1 MVRQECWSER
11 TACQCCLLSVRS
23 VQSSRWPA
31 ELRHGTAAVEARNSV
46 GRPDSQHRPWS
57 PAAPP
62 HRPPGLAN
70 TLPGLSSP
78 GRPMQTGDRMTS
90 PSRPALATI
99 NPVEFDCKNGCRAAP
114 LPIALFNCSL
124 LTSGAPREFFSVGSC
139 QLLPPPRHPLQP
151 AVLPGR
157 ASQH

>member
-1 MVRQECWSER
+1 MSAAQTVNTFPGHQQLHL
-11 TACQCCLLSVRS
+11 TAHQVSLTLLQSFQATSLEADQPLLS
-23 VQSSRWPA
+23 WKTNA
-31 ELRHGTAAVEARNSV
+31 NRN
-46 GRPDSQHRPWS
+46 
-57 PAAPP
+57 
-62 HRPPGLAN
+62 
-70 TLPGLSSP
+70 
-78 GRPMQTGDRMTS
+78 RMTS

-151 AVLPGR
+151 AVLP
-157 ASQH
+157 AAPANTDTHKTQNKEIN